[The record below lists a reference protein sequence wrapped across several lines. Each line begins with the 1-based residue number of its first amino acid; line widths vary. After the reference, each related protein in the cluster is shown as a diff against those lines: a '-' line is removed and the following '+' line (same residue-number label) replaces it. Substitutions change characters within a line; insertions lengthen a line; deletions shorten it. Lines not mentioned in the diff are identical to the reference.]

1 MKREV
6 RKVRIGLASPEKIRS
21 WSYGEVEKPETINYR
36 TLKPERDGLFD
47 ERIFGPIK
55 DYECACGKYKRQR
68 FEGKVCERCG
78 VEVTRSIVRR
88 YRMGHIELATP
99 AAHIWFVRDVPSKI
113 GLLLDLSATELEQVL
128 YFSKYI
134 VLDPKGA
141 VLNGV
146 PVEKKQLLTD
156 EEYREL
162 RFGKQET
169 YPLPPGVD
177 ALVRDGEEVKKGQEL
192 APGVV
197 ARMDG
202 VALYRFPRRVR
213 VEYLRREEA
222 TLSLP
227 QEAWVEKEAY
237 RPGEVLAELEAPYL
251 FRAEADGAVELRPLG
266 EEGYLLLLR
275 QGEEA
280 VARYFLPVGATPL
293 VGEGELVE
301 QGTPLA
307 EAKGLLRLPRQ
318 VAAKEVASRGALAG
332 EVRLSLLLEW
342 TEPKDYQVQPHMN
355 VVVPEGARVS
365 PGERIVAAIDPEEEV
380 VAEAEGVVHL
390 HEPASIVVMKARLY
404 PFEDDV
410 EVTTGDRVAPGDVL
424 ADGGKVKSEIH
435 GRVEVDLVR
444 NVVRVVESY
453 DIDARMGAEAIRILL
468 EELDLK
474 ALEAEL
480 LEEMKHPSRAR
491 RAKARKR
498 LEVVR
503 AFLDSGNRPEWMILE
518 AVPVLPP
525 DLRPMVQVDGGR
537 FATSDLNDLYRRL
550 INRNNRLKKLL
561 AQGAPEII
569 IRNEKRMLQEAV
581 DALLDNGRRGSPV
594 TNPGSDRPLRS
605 LTDILTGKQG
615 RFRQNLLGKRVDY
628 SGRSVIV
635 VGPQL
640 KLHQCGLPKRMAL
653 ELFKPFLLRRLE
665 EKGIVTTAKRGR
677 RMLERQREIKDEV
690 WDALEEVIHGKV
702 VLLNRAPTLHRLG
715 IQAFQ
720 PVLVE
725 GNSIQLHP
733 LVCEAFNADF
743 DGDQMAVHL
752 PLSSFAQAE
761 ARIQM
766 LSAHNLLSPAS
777 GEPLAK
783 PSRDIILG
791 LYYITQVR
799 REKKGA
805 GREFA
810 TPEEALAAYERGE
823 VALNAPIRV
832 AGRETSV
839 GRLKWVFANPD
850 EALLA
855 VAHGYLD
862 LQDLVTI
869 RFRGRRLET
878 SPGRILFARIVA
890 EAVGDEGVAEEL
902 IQLDVPQE
910 KNSLKDL
917 VYRAFLRLGV
927 EKTARLLD
935 ALKYYGFL
943 YSTKSGITI
952 GIDDA
957 IIPEEKKAYLEEA
970 DRKLLQI
977 EQAYEMGFLT
987 ERERYDQIIQLW
999 IETTEKV
1006 TQAVFKNFEENY
1018 PFNPLYVMAQSGARG
1033 NPQQVR
1039 QLCGLRGLM
1048 QKPSGET
1055 FEVPVRSSFREGLT
1069 VLEYFISSHGARK
1082 GGADTAL
1089 RTADSGYLTRK
1100 LVDVVHE
1107 IVVREADC
1115 GTTNYISIPLFQL
1128 DEVTRA
1134 EVLRKRSD
1142 IEMGLYGRVLAREIQ
1157 VQGQVLEEGRYLTL
1171 EDVALILKA
1180 AEKGEIREVPV
1191 RSPLTCQTRYG
1202 VCQKCYGYDLSMAR
1216 PVSIGEAVGIVAAQS
1231 IGEPGTQLTMRT
1243 FHTGGVAGA
1252 ADITQGLPRV
1262 IELFEA
1268 RRPKAKAV
1276 ISEID
1281 GRVRI
1286 EETEEKLSL
1295 FVESEGFV
1303 KEYRL
1308 PKEVRLLVKDGD
1320 YVQAG
1325 EPLTRGAIDPHQL
1338 LEAKGPEA
1346 VERYLVE
1353 EIQKVYRAQ
1362 GVKLHDKHI
1371 EIVVRQMLKYVEV
1384 TDPGDSR
1391 LLEGQVLERWDVEA
1405 LNERLLAEGK
1415 TPVAWKPLL
1424 MGVTKSALSTKSWLS
1439 AASFQNTTHV
1449 LTEAAIA
1456 GKKDEL
1462 IGLKENVILG
1472 RLIPAGTGS
1481 DHVRFTQVVDQKAL
1495 KALEEA
1501 RKEAVETGKA
1511 VRPLRRLRKEQP
1523 TQEA

>member
-1 MKREV
+1 MKKEV
-6 RKVRIGLASPEKIRS
+6 RKVRIALASPEKIRS

-78 VEVTRSIVRR
+78 VEVTKSIVRR

-99 AAHIWFVRDVPSKI
+99 AAHIWFVKDVPSKI
-113 GLLLDLSATELEQVL
+113 GTLLDLSATELEQVL

-141 VLNGV
+141 ILNGV
-146 PVEKKQLLTD
+146 PVEKRQLLTD

-162 RFGKQET
+162 RYGKQET

-177 ALVRDGEEVKKGQEL
+177 ALVKDGEEVVKGQEL

-197 ARMDG
+197 SRLDG

-213 VEYLRREEA
+213 VEYVKKERAGLR
-222 TLSLP
+222 LP
-227 QEAWVEKEAY
+227 LAAWVEKEAY
-237 RPGEVLAELEAPYL
+237 KPGEILAELPEPYL
-251 FRAEADGAVELRPLG
+251 FRAEEEGVVELKEL
-266 EEGYLLLLR
+266 EEGAFLVLR
-275 QGEEA
+275 QEDEP
-280 VARYFLPVGATPL
+280 VATYFLPVGMTPL
-293 VGEGELVE
+293 VVHGEIVE
-301 QGTPLA
+301 KGQPLA
-307 EAKGLLRLPRQ
+307 EAKGLLRMPRQ
-318 VAAKEVASRGALAG
+318 VRAAQVEAEEEG
-332 EVRLSLLLEW
+332 ETVYLTLFLEW
-342 TEPKDYQVQPHMN
+342 TEPKDYRVQPHMN
-355 VVVPEGARVS
+355 VVVPEGARVEA
-365 PGERIVAAIDPEEEV
+365 GDKIVAAIDPEEEV
-380 VAEAEGVVHL
+380 IAEAEGVVHL
-390 HEPASIVVMKARLY
+390 HEPASILVVKARVY

-410 EVTTGDRVAPGDVL
+410 EVSTGDRVAPGDVL
-424 ADGGKVKSEIH
+424 ADGGKVKSDVY

-453 DIDARMGAEAIRILL
+453 DIDARMGAEAIQQLL
-468 EELDLK
+468 KELDLE
-474 ALEAEL
+474 ALEKEL

-537 FATSDLNDLYRRL
+537 FATRDLNDLYRRL

-581 DALLDNGRRGSPV
+581 DGLLDNDRRSTAV

-605 LTDILTGKQG
+605 LTDILSGKQG

-653 ELFKPFLLRRLE
+653 ELFKPFLLKKME
-665 EKGIVTTAKRGR
+665 EKGIAPNVKAAR
-677 RMLERQREIKDEV
+677 RMLERQRDIKDEV

-725 GNSIQLHP
+725 GQSIQLHP
-733 LVCEAFNADF
+733 LVC
-743 DGDQMAVHL
+743 V

-799 REKKGA
+799 KEKKGA
-805 GREFA
+805 GLEFA
-810 TPEEALAAYERGE
+810 TPEEALAAHERGE
-823 VALNAPIRV
+823 VALNAPIKV

-839 GRLKWVFANPD
+839 GRLKYVFANPD

-855 VAHGYLD
+855 VAHGIVD
-862 LQDLVTI
+862 LQDVVTV
-869 RFRGRRLET
+869 RYMGKRLET

-890 EAVGDEGVAEEL
+890 EAVEDEKVAWEL

-917 VYRAFLRLGV
+917 VYQAFLRLGM

-935 ALKYYGFL
+935 ALKYYGFTF
-943 YSTKSGITI
+943 STTSGITI

-957 IIPEEKKAYLEEA
+957 VIPEEKKQYLEEA

-987 ERERYDQIIQLW
+987 DRERYDQILQLW
-999 IETTEKV
+999 TETTEKV

-1033 NPQQVR
+1033 NPQQIR
-1039 QLCGLRGLM
+1039 QLCGMRGLM

-1100 LVDVVHE
+1100 LVDVTHE

-1115 GTTNYISIPLFQL
+1115 GTTNYISVPLFQP
-1128 DEVTRA
+1128 DEVTRSLR
-1134 EVLRKRSD
+1134 LRKRAD
-1142 IEMGLYGRVLAREIQ
+1142 IEAGLYGRVLARE
-1157 VQGQVLEEGRYLTL
+1157 VEVLGVRLEEGRYLSMD
-1171 EDVALILKA
+1171 DVHLLIKA
-1180 AEKGEIREVPV
+1180 AEAGEIQEVPV

-1281 GRVRI
+1281 GVVRI
-1286 EETEEKLSL
+1286 EETEEKLSV
-1295 FVESEGFV
+1295 FVESEGFS
-1303 KEYRL
+1303 KEYKL
-1308 PKEVRLLVKDGD
+1308 PKEARLLVKDGD
-1320 YVQAG
+1320 YVEAG
-1325 EPLTRGAIDPHQL
+1325 QPLTRGAIDPHQL

-1371 EIVVRQMLKYVEV
+1371 EIVVRQMMKYVEV

-1391 LLEGQVLERWDVEA
+1391 LLEGQVLEKWDVEA
-1405 LNERLLAEGK
+1405 LNERLIAEGK

-1481 DHVRFTQVVDQKAL
+1481 DFVRFTQVVDQKTL
-1495 KALEEA
+1495 KAIEEA
-1501 RKEAVETGKA
+1501 RKEAVEAKE
-1511 VRPLRRLRKEQP
+1511 RPAARRGVKREQP
-1523 TQEA
+1523 GKQA

>member
-1 MKREV
+1 MKKEV
-6 RKVRIGLASPEKIRS
+6 RKVRIALASPEKIRS

-78 VEVTRSIVRR
+78 VEVTKSIVRR

-99 AAHIWFVRDVPSKI
+99 AAHIWFVKDVPSKI
-113 GLLLDLSATELEQVL
+113 GTLLDLSATELEQVL
-128 YFSKYI
+128 YFNKYI

-141 VLNGV
+141 ILDGV
-146 PVEKKQLLTD
+146 PVEKRQLLTD

-162 RFGKQET
+162 RYGKQET
-169 YPLPPGVD
+169 YPLPAGVD
-177 ALVRDGEEVKKGQEL
+177 ALVKDGEEVVKGQEL

-197 ARMDG
+197 SRMDG

-213 VEYLRREEA
+213 VDYLRKERA
-222 TLSLP
+222 ALRIPLS
-227 QEAWVEKEAY
+227 AWVEKEAY
-237 RPGEVLAELEAPYL
+237 RPGEVLAELPEPYL
-251 FRAEADGAVELRPLG
+251 FRAEESGVVELKELA
-266 EEGYLLLLR
+266 EGHLIYLR
-275 QGEEA
+275 QEEEV
-280 VARYFLPVGATPL
+280 VARYFLPVGMTPL
-293 VGEGELVE
+293 VVEGEIVE
-301 QGTPLA
+301 VGQPLA
-307 EAKGLLRLPRQ
+307 EGKGLLRLPRHMT
-318 VAAKEVASRGALAG
+318 AKEVEAEEEGDSVHLT
-332 EVRLSLLLEW
+332 LFLEW
-342 TEPKDYQVQPHMN
+342 TEPKDYKVAPHMN
-355 VVVPEGARVS
+355 VIVPEGAKVQA
-365 PGERIVAAIDPEEEV
+365 GEKIVAAIDPEEEV
-380 VAEAEGVVHL
+380 IAEAEGVVHL
-390 HEPASIVVMKARLY
+390 HEPASILVVKARVY

-424 ADGGKVKSEIH
+424 ADGGKVKSEIY

-453 DIDARMGAEAIRILL
+453 DIDARMGAEAIQELL
-468 EELDLK
+468 KELDLEK
-474 ALEAEL
+474 LEREL

-503 AFLDSGNRPEWMILE
+503 AFLDSGNRPEWMVLE

-581 DALLDNGRRGSPV
+581 DAVIDNGRRGSPV
-594 TNPGSDRPLRS
+594 TNPGSERPLRS
-605 LTDILTGKQG
+605 LTDVLSGKQG

-653 ELFKPFLLRRLE
+653 ELFKPFLLKKME
-665 EKGIVTTAKRGR
+665 EKGIAPNVKAAR
-677 RMLERQREIKDEV
+677 RMLERQRDIKDEV

-720 PVLVE
+720 PALVE
-725 GNSIQLHP
+725 GQSIQLHP

-743 DGDQMAVHL
+743 DGDQMAVHV

-799 REKKGA
+799 KEKKGA
-805 GREFA
+805 GTAFA
-810 TPEEALAAYERGE
+810 TPEEALEAYERGE
-823 VALNAPIRV
+823 VALNAPIVV

-839 GRLKWVFANPD
+839 GRLKFVFANPD

-855 VAHGYLD
+855 VAQGLLD
-862 LQDLVTI
+862 LQDVVTV
-869 RFRGRRLET
+869 RYLGRRLET
-878 SPGRILFARIVA
+878 SPGRILFARIVG
-890 EAVGDEGVAEEL
+890 EAVGDEKVAQEL
-902 IQLDVPQE
+902 IQMDVPQE

-917 VYRAFLRLGV
+917 VYQAFLRLGI

-935 ALKYYGFL
+935 ALKYYGFTL
-943 YSTKSGITI
+943 STTSGITI

-957 IIPEEKKAYLEEA
+957 VIPEEKQRYLEEA
-970 DRKLLQI
+970 DRKLRQI

-987 ERERYDQIIQLW
+987 DRERYDQVIQLW
-999 IETTEKV
+999 TETTEKV

-1039 QLCGLRGLM
+1039 QLCGMRGLM

-1100 LVDVVHE
+1100 LVDVAHE
-1107 IVVREADC
+1107 IVIREADC
-1115 GTTNYISIPLFQL
+1115 GTTNYISVPLFQM
-1128 DEVTRA
+1128 DEVTRK
-1134 EVLRKRSD
+1134 ERLRKRSD
-1142 IEMGLYGRVLAREIQ
+1142 IESGLYGRVLARE
-1157 VQGQVLEEGRYLTL
+1157 VEALGRRLEEGRYLSL
-1171 EDVALILKA
+1171 EDVHFLIKA
-1180 AEKGEIREVPV
+1180 AEAGEVREVPV

-1216 PVSIGEAVGIVAAQS
+1216 PVSIGEAVGVVAAES

-1243 FHTGGVAGA
+1243 FHTGGVAVGT
-1252 ADITQGLPRV
+1252 DITQGLPRV

-1281 GRVRI
+1281 GVVRI
-1286 EETEEKLSL
+1286 EEGEDRLSV
-1295 FVESEGFV
+1295 FVESEGFS
-1303 KEYRL
+1303 KEYKL
-1308 PKEVRLLVKDGD
+1308 PKDARLLVKDGD
-1320 YVQAG
+1320 YVEAG
-1325 EPLTRGAIDPHQL
+1325 QPLTRGAIDPHQL

-1346 VERYLVE
+1346 VERYLVD

-1405 LNERLLAEGK
+1405 LNERLIAEGK
-1415 TPVAWKPLL
+1415 VPVAWKPLL

-1481 DHVRFTQVVDQKAL
+1481 DFVRFTQVVDQRTL
-1495 KALEEA
+1495 KAIEEA
-1501 RKEAVETGKA
+1501 RKEAVEAKEKEA
-1511 VRPLRRLRKEQP
+1511 PRRPVRREQP
-1523 TQEA
+1523 GKGL